1 MLAVLKLYY
10 TFNVISSFITLN
22 FQCLLLFNHISNG
35 VFSNVIFAAGVVLS
49 PVGPLHISTKA
60 HLDSFVSWQSPSVF
74 CFVVL
79 FSSKFTKTLFICFSE
94 LWFTKAA
101 LHIILTQCRYW
112 EKW

>member
-10 TFNVISSFITLN
+10 TFNVISSFIALN

-79 FSSKFTKTLFICFSE
+79 FSSKYTNDLLDFIYLLFWAVI
-94 LWFTKAA
+94 
-101 LHIILTQCRYW
+101 Y
-112 EKW
+112 